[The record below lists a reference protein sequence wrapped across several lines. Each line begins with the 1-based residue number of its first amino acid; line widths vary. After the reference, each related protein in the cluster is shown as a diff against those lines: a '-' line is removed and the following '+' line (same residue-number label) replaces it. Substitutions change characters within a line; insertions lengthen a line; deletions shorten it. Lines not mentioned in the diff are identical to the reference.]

1 MSDKDMTKISQG
13 NKKIATRKIP
23 ATSKKIFIH
32 SSGLIQLLL
41 FKEILSTNYKI
52 LVGVGTGMQD
62 SSFNKIYYHFI
73 TFFRISKYVF
83 IKSK

>member
-41 FKEILSTNYKI
+41 FKEILRTNYKI

-62 SSFNKIYYHFI
+62 SSFNKIYDHFI

>member
-23 ATSKKIFIH
+23 ATSKNIFIH

-41 FKEILSTNYKI
+41 FKEILRTNYKI

-62 SSFNKIYYHFI
+62 SSFNNIYYHFI
-73 TFFRISKYVF
+73 AFFRISKYVF

>member
-41 FKEILSTNYKI
+41 FKEILRTNYKI

-62 SSFNKIYYHFI
+62 SSFNKTYYHFI